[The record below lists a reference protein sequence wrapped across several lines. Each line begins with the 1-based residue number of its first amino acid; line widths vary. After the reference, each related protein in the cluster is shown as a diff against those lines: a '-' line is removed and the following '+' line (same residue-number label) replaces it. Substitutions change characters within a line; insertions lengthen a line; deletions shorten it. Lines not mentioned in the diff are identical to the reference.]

1 MKVLRCRDAGADCN
15 FEARAESTE
24 EILRLAAEH
33 GRKDHGMQE
42 IPEGMAEK
50 PESLIRDE

>member
-24 EILRLAAEH
+24 EILHLAVEH
-33 GRKDHGMQE
+33 GRRDHGMEE

-50 PESLIRDE
+50 LEALIRDE